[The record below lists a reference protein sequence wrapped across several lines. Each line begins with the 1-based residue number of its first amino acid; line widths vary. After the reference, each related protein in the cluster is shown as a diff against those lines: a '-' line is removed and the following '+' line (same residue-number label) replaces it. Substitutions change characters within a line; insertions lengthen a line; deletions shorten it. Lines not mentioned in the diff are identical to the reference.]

1 MTVNEDSFTNW
12 KNREEIAESM
22 IPIIGKL
29 HRERD
34 VTVLLHSRSL
44 VNKSVVSILKTH
56 RFARQIAGE
65 ELSVTET
72 FPFLQALTTLDLGPS
87 QIDIGMLAAT
97 YKADDQGLSV
107 ADFTARAVA
116 GATGPDK
123 IERREPRDVVLYGF
137 GRIGRL
143 LARLLI
149 EKSGS
154 GNGLRLR
161 AIVVRKGAG
170 QDIVKRASLLRRDSI
185 HGQFHGTI
193 TVDEANN
200 KIIANGNEIAMIYA
214 DDPAAVDYTA
224 YGIKDAILIDN
235 TGRWRDREGLSN
247 HLRPGI
253 AKVVL
258 TAPGKG
264 DVPNIVHGVNHDS
277 IKPDEQILSCASCTT
292 NAIVP
297 PLKAMADEY
306 GVLRGHV
313 ETVHSFTND
322 QNLLDNYHK
331 SDRRGRSAPL
341 NMVITETGAASAV
354 AKALPDLEATITG
367 SSIRVPVPDVSIAI
381 LNLQLAR
388 ETTREDVLDH
398 LRQVSLTSPLKR
410 QIDFTTAPDAVSSDF
425 IGSRHASIV
434 DAGATK
440 VEGDNAILY
449 LWYDNEFGYSC
460 QVVRVVQYVSG
471 VEYPTFRPRPPD
483 PGPRPF
489 GSALPPC
496 RWEGGAVLPPG
507 TSVRSALQVEPVPVC
522 RVRGCVAEAV
532 VDVSHIGVAVGGVG
546 QEAAEVRTAPVGLP
560 DRLGLHPSAEA
571 VSAVLGQHTGAV
583 VLGITRAV
591 AGDDEFGE
599 PGDRAV
605 GGVDGDDGVQLVAAL
620 GDGLRRGPDPVHVPG
635 HGGVVGVVHGHVVH
649 GAAGGGEGPGEVV
662 GDGALP

>member
-1 MTVNEDSFTNW
+1 MIVNDDSFTNW

-44 VNKSVVSILKTH
+44 INKSVVSILKTH

-72 FPFLQALTTLDLGPS
+72 MPFLQALTTLDLGPS

-97 YKADDQGLSV
+97 YKADDRGLSV
-107 ADFTARAVA
+107 AEFTAEAVA
-116 GATGPDK
+116 GATGANK
-123 IERREPRDVVLYGF
+123 IECREPRDVVLYGF

-143 LARLLI
+143 VARLLI
-149 EKSGS
+149 EKAGS

-161 AIVVRKGAG
+161 AIVVRRGGGRAAE
-170 QDIVKRASLLRRDSI
+170 DLVKRASLLRRDSI
-185 HGQFHGTI
+185 HGQFQGTI
-193 TVDEANN
+193 TVDEANDT
-200 KIIANGNEIAMIYA
+200 IVANGNEIKVIYA
-214 DDPAAVDYTA
+214 GDPSEIDYTA
-224 YGIKDAILIDN
+224 YGIKNAILIDN
-235 TGRWRDREGLSN
+235 TGKWRDREGLST

-253 AKVVL
+253 DKVVL

-264 DVPNIVHGVNHDS
+264 DVPNIVHGVNHDT
-277 IKPDEQILSCASCTT
+277 IKPDERVLSCASCTT

-331 SDRRGRSAPL
+331 ADRRGRSAPL

-354 AKALPDLEATITG
+354 AKALPELEAPITG

-381 LNLQLAR
+381 LSLRLGR
-388 ETTREDVLDH
+388 ETTREEVLDY
-398 LRQVSLTSPLKR
+398 LRNVSLTSPLKR
-410 QIDFTTAPDAVSSDF
+410 QIDFISAPDAVSSDF

-440 VEGDNAILY
+440 VDGDNAILY

-460 QVVRVVQYVSG
+460 QVIRVVQHVSG
-471 VEYPTFRPRPPD
+471 VEYPTYP
-483 PGPRPF
+483 
-489 GSALPPC
+489 
-496 RWEGGAVLPPG
+496 
-507 TSVRSALQVEPVPVC
+507 
-522 RVRGCVAEAV
+522 
-532 VDVSHIGVAVGGVG
+532 
-546 QEAAEVRTAPVGLP
+546 APL
-560 DRLGLHPSAEA
+560 A
-571 VSAVLGQHTGAV
+571 
-583 VLGITRAV
+583 
-591 AGDDEFGE
+591 
-599 PGDRAV
+599 
-605 GGVDGDDGVQLVAAL
+605 
-620 GDGLRRGPDPVHVPG
+620 
-635 HGGVVGVVHGHVVH
+635 
-649 GAAGGGEGPGEVV
+649 
-662 GDGALP
+662 

>member
-1 MTVNEDSFTNW
+1 MTVNDDSFTNW
-12 KNREEIAESM
+12 KTREEIAESM

-72 FPFLQALTTLDLGPS
+72 LPFLHALTTLDLGPS
-87 QIDIGMLAAT
+87 QIDLGMLAAT
-97 YKADDQGLSV
+97 YKTDDRGLSV
-107 ADFTARAVA
+107 EEFTAEAVA
-116 GATGPDK
+116 GATGADK

-143 LARLLI
+143 VARLLI
-149 EKSGS
+149 EKAGS

-161 AIVVRKGAG
+161 AIVVRRGGAAKDG
-170 QDIVKRASLLRRDSI
+170 SDIVKRASLLRRDSI
-185 HGQFHGTI
+185 HGQFQGTI
-193 TVDEANN
+193 TVDEANST
-200 KIIANGNEIAMIYA
+200 IIANGNEIKVIYSDA
-214 DDPAAVDYTA
+214 PTSVDYTA
-224 YGIKDAILIDN
+224 YGIRNAILIDN
-235 TGRWRDREGLSN
+235 TGKWRDREGLSQ

-253 AKVVL
+253 DKVVL

-264 DVPNIVHGVNHDS
+264 DVPNVVHGVNHDM

-313 ETVHSFTND
+313 ETIHSFTND
-322 QNLLDNYHK
+322 QNLLDNYHVG
-331 SDRRGRSAPL
+331 DRRGRSAPL

-354 AKALPDLEATITG
+354 AKALPDLDAKITG

-381 LNLQLAR
+381 LSLRLGR
-388 ETTREDVLDH
+388 EATREEVLDY
-398 LRQVSLTSPLKR
+398 LRKVSLSSPLKR
-410 QIDFTTAPDAVSSDF
+410 QIDFTSAPDAVSSDF

-460 QVVRVVQYVSG
+460 QVIRVVQYVSG
-471 VEYPTFRPRPPD
+471 VEYPTYP
-483 PGPRPF
+483 
-489 GSALPPC
+489 
-496 RWEGGAVLPPG
+496 
-507 TSVRSALQVEPVPVC
+507 
-522 RVRGCVAEAV
+522 
-532 VDVSHIGVAVGGVG
+532 
-546 QEAAEVRTAPVGLP
+546 AP
-560 DRLGLHPSAEA
+560 A
-571 VSAVLGQHTGAV
+571 
-583 VLGITRAV
+583 I
-591 AGDDEFGE
+591 
-599 PGDRAV
+599 
-605 GGVDGDDGVQLVAAL
+605 
-620 GDGLRRGPDPVHVPG
+620 
-635 HGGVVGVVHGHVVH
+635 
-649 GAAGGGEGPGEVV
+649 
-662 GDGALP
+662 

>member
-65 ELSVTET
+65 ELSVTDT
-72 FPFLQALTTLDLGPS
+72 LPFLQAITALDLGPS
-87 QIDIGMLAAT
+87 QIDLGRLAET
-97 YKADDQGLSV
+97 YRADDRGLSV
-107 ADFTARAVA
+107 AEFTAEAVA
-116 GATGPDK
+116 GATGANK

-143 LARLLI
+143 VARLLI

-161 AIVVRKGAG
+161 AVVVRQGGERAVE
-170 QDIVKRASLLRRDSI
+170 DLVRRASLLRRDSI
-185 HGQFHGTI
+185 HGQFQGTI
-193 TVDEANN
+193 TVDEANST
-200 KIIANGNEIAMIYA
+200 IIANGNEIKVIYA
-214 DDPAAVDYTA
+214 GDPSEVDYTA
-224 YGIKDAILIDN
+224 YGIRDAILIDN
-235 TGRWRDREGLSN
+235 TGKWRDREGLSQ

-253 AKVVL
+253 DKVVL

-264 DVPNIVHGVNHDS
+264 DVPNIVHGVNHDTV
-277 IKPDEQILSCASCTT
+277 KPDEQVLSCASCTT

-297 PLKAMADEY
+297 PLKAMDDEF

-331 SDRRGRSAPL
+331 ADRRGRSAPL

-354 AKALPDLEATITG
+354 AKALPDLKAPITG

-381 LNLQLAR
+381 LSLRLGR
-388 ETTREDVLDH
+388 ETTREEVLDH
-398 LRQVSLTSPLKR
+398 LRDVSLTSPLRR
-410 QIDFTTAPDAVSSDF
+410 QIDFTNAPDAVSSDF

-440 VEGDNAILY
+440 VDGDNAILY

-460 QVVRVVQYVSG
+460 QVIRVVQHVSG
-471 VEYPTFRPRPPD
+471 VEYPTYP
-483 PGPRPF
+483 
-489 GSALPPC
+489 A
-496 RWEGGAVLPPG
+496 
-507 TSVRSALQVEPVPVC
+507 
-522 RVRGCVAEAV
+522 
-532 VDVSHIGVAVGGVG
+532 
-546 QEAAEVRTAPVGLP
+546 TA
-560 DRLGLHPSAEA
+560 
-571 VSAVLGQHTGAV
+571 
-583 VLGITRAV
+583 I
-591 AGDDEFGE
+591 
-599 PGDRAV
+599 
-605 GGVDGDDGVQLVAAL
+605 
-620 GDGLRRGPDPVHVPG
+620 
-635 HGGVVGVVHGHVVH
+635 
-649 GAAGGGEGPGEVV
+649 
-662 GDGALP
+662 

>member
-65 ELSVTET
+65 ELSITET
-72 FPFLQALTTLDLGPS
+72 FPFLQALTALDLGPS
-87 QIDIGMLAAT
+87 QIDIGRLAET
-97 YKADDQGLSV
+97 YKADDRGLSV
-107 ADFTARAVA
+107 AEFTAEAVA
-116 GATGPDK
+116 GALGADK
-123 IERREPRDVVLYGF
+123 IERREGRDVVLYGF

-143 LARLLI
+143 VARLLI
-149 EKSGS
+149 EKAGS

-161 AIVVRKGAG
+161 AVVVRRGG
-170 QDIVKRASLLRRDSI
+170 EQDIIKRASLLRRDSI
-185 HGQFHGTI
+185 HGQFQGTI
-193 TVDEANN
+193 TVDETNST
-200 KIIANGNEIAMIYA
+200 IVANGNVIKVIYA
-214 DDPAAVDYTA
+214 DDPSEVDYTA

-235 TGRWRDREGLSN
+235 TGKWRDREGLSK
-247 HLRPGI
+247 HLRPGVD
-253 AKVVL
+253 KVVL

-264 DVPNIVHGVNHDS
+264 DVPNIVHGVNHDT

-297 PLKAMADEY
+297 PLKAMDDEY

-331 SDRRGRSAPL
+331 ADRRGRSAPL

-354 AKALPDLEATITG
+354 AKALPGLQAKITG

-388 ETTREDVLDH
+388 ETSRDEVLEH
-398 LRQVSLTSPLKR
+398 LRDVSLTSPLRR
-410 QIDFTTAPDAVSSDF
+410 QIDFTSAPDAVSNDF

-440 VEGDNAILY
+440 VDGDNAILY

-460 QVVRVVQYVSG
+460 QVIRVVQYVSG
-471 VEYPTFRPRPPD
+471 VEYPTYP
-483 PGPRPF
+483 
-489 GSALPPC
+489 
-496 RWEGGAVLPPG
+496 
-507 TSVRSALQVEPVPVC
+507 
-522 RVRGCVAEAV
+522 
-532 VDVSHIGVAVGGVG
+532 
-546 QEAAEVRTAPVGLP
+546 APV
-560 DRLGLHPSAEA
+560 
-571 VSAVLGQHTGAV
+571 TG
-583 VLGITRAV
+583 
-591 AGDDEFGE
+591 
-599 PGDRAV
+599 
-605 GGVDGDDGVQLVAAL
+605 
-620 GDGLRRGPDPVHVPG
+620 
-635 HGGVVGVVHGHVVH
+635 
-649 GAAGGGEGPGEVV
+649 
-662 GDGALP
+662 

>member
-1 MTVNEDSFTNW
+1 MPSSKEIPVTVNDDSFTDW

-22 IPIIGKL
+22 IPLIGNL

-34 VTVLLHSRSL
+34 VTILLHSRSL

-72 FPFLQALTTLDLGPS
+72 LPFLKALTALDLGPS

-97 YKADDQGLSV
+97 YRCDGHGLTV
-107 ADFTARAVA
+107 EEFTAEAVA
-116 GATGPDK
+116 GATGDNK
-123 IERREPRDVVLYGF
+123 IERREARDVVLYGF

-149 EKSGS
+149 EKAGS

-161 AIVVRKGAG
+161 AIVVRKGGA

-185 HGQFHGTI
+185 HGQFQGTI
-193 TVDEANN
+193 TVDDERGL
-200 KIIANGNEIAMIYA
+200 IVANGNEIKMIYA
-214 DDPAAVDYTA
+214 DDPADIDYTA

-235 TGRWRDREGLSN
+235 TGRWRDRAGLSQ

-253 AKVVL
+253 DKVVL

-264 DVPNIVHGVNHDS
+264 DVLNVVHGVNHET

-354 AKALPDLEATITG
+354 AKALPDLDARITG

-381 LNLQLAR
+381 LSLRLAR
-388 ETTREDVLDH
+388 ETTREEVLEY
-398 LRQVSLTSPLKR
+398 LRNVSLTSPLKR
-410 QIDFTTAPDAVSSDF
+410 QIDFTNAPDAVSSDF

-440 VEGDNAILY
+440 VEGDDAILY

-460 QVVRVVQYVSG
+460 QVIRVVQHVSG
-471 VEYPTFRPRPPD
+471 VEYPTF
-483 PGPRPF
+483 
-489 GSALPPC
+489 
-496 RWEGGAVLPPG
+496 
-507 TSVRSALQVEPVPVC
+507 PVPV
-522 RVRGCVAEAV
+522 A
-532 VDVSHIGVAVGGVG
+532 
-546 QEAAEVRTAPVGLP
+546 
-560 DRLGLHPSAEA
+560 
-571 VSAVLGQHTGAV
+571 
-583 VLGITRAV
+583 
-591 AGDDEFGE
+591 
-599 PGDRAV
+599 
-605 GGVDGDDGVQLVAAL
+605 
-620 GDGLRRGPDPVHVPG
+620 
-635 HGGVVGVVHGHVVH
+635 
-649 GAAGGGEGPGEVV
+649 
-662 GDGALP
+662 

>member
-1 MTVNEDSFTNW
+1 MTFTEDSFTNW
-12 KNREEIAESM
+12 KTREEIAESM

-29 HRERD
+29 HREQD
-34 VTVLLHSRSL
+34 VTILIHSRSL

-72 FPFLQALTTLDLGPS
+72 LPFLRALAALDLGPS
-87 QIDIGMLAAT
+87 QIDLGMLAAT
-97 YKADDQGLSV
+97 YRNDDRGLSV
-107 ADFTARAVA
+107 DAFTAEAVA
-116 GATGPDK
+116 GATGDNK
-123 IERREPRDVVLYGF
+123 TERREARDVVLYGF

-149 EKSGS
+149 EKTGS

-161 AIVVRKGAG
+161 AIVVRQGAG

-185 HGQFHGTI
+185 HGQFQGTI
-193 TVDEANN
+193 TVDEANSR
-200 KIIANGNEIAMIYA
+200 IIANGNEIQVIYS
-214 DDPAAVDYTA
+214 DDPTAVDYTA
-224 YGIKDAILIDN
+224 HGIKDAILIDN
-235 TGRWRDREGLSN
+235 TGRWRDREGLSR

-264 DVPNIVHGVNHDS
+264 DVPNIVHGVNHDT
-277 IKPDEQILSCASCTT
+277 IKPDEQIISCASCTT

-322 QNLLDNYHK
+322 QNLLDNYHN

-354 AKALPDLEATITG
+354 TKALPDLQAKITG

-388 ETTREDVLDH
+388 GTSREEVLDY
-398 LRQVSLTSPLKR
+398 LRNVSLTSPLRR
-410 QIDFTTAPDAVSSDF
+410 QIDFITAPDAVSSDF

-449 LWYDNEFGYSC
+449 LWYDNEFGYSS
-460 QVVRVVQYVSG
+460 QVIRVVQHVSG
-471 VEYPTFRPRPPD
+471 VEYPTYPAP
-483 PGPRPF
+483 
-489 GSALPPC
+489 
-496 RWEGGAVLPPG
+496 AV
-507 TSVRSALQVEPVPVC
+507 
-522 RVRGCVAEAV
+522 
-532 VDVSHIGVAVGGVG
+532 
-546 QEAAEVRTAPVGLP
+546 
-560 DRLGLHPSAEA
+560 
-571 VSAVLGQHTGAV
+571 
-583 VLGITRAV
+583 
-591 AGDDEFGE
+591 
-599 PGDRAV
+599 
-605 GGVDGDDGVQLVAAL
+605 
-620 GDGLRRGPDPVHVPG
+620 
-635 HGGVVGVVHGHVVH
+635 
-649 GAAGGGEGPGEVV
+649 
-662 GDGALP
+662 

>member
-1 MTVNEDSFTNW
+1 MDSFTNW
-12 KNREEIAESM
+12 KHREEIAESM
-22 IPIIGKL
+22 IPIIGRL

-34 VTVLLHSRSL
+34 VTILLHSRSL

-72 FPFLQALTTLDLGPS
+72 LPFLQTLATLDLGPS
-87 QIDIGMLAAT
+87 QIDIGMLAAL
-97 YKADDQGLSV
+97 YKNDDRGLSV
-107 ADFTARAVA
+107 EEFTTEAVA
-116 GATGPDK
+116 GATGEGK
-123 IERREPRDVVLYGF
+123 IERPEPRDVVLYGF

-143 LARLLI
+143 LTRLLI
-149 EKSGS
+149 EKTGS

-170 QDIVKRASLLRRDSI
+170 QDLVKRASLLRRDSI
-185 HGQFHGTI
+185 HGQFQGTI
-193 TVDEANN
+193 TVDEANST
-200 KIIANGNEIAMIYA
+200 IVANGNEIKVIYS
-214 DDPAAVDYTA
+214 DDPTAVDYTA

-235 TGRWRDREGLSN
+235 TGRWRDRAGLSQ

-264 DVPNIVHGVNHDS
+264 DVPNIVHGVNHDM

-322 QNLLDNYHK
+322 QNLLDNYHN

-354 AKALPDLEATITG
+354 AKALPDLDAKITG

-388 ETTREDVLDH
+388 ETSRNEVLDY
-398 LRQVSLTSPLKR
+398 LRNVSLTSPLKR
-410 QIDFTTAPDAVSSDF
+410 QIDFISAPDAVSSDF
-425 IGSRHASIV
+425 IGSRNASIV

-460 QVVRVVQYVSG
+460 QVVRVVQHVSG
-471 VEYPTFRPRPPD
+471 VEYPTYPAP
-483 PGPRPF
+483 
-489 GSALPPC
+489 
-496 RWEGGAVLPPG
+496 
-507 TSVRSALQVEPVPVC
+507 
-522 RVRGCVAEAV
+522 
-532 VDVSHIGVAVGGVG
+532 
-546 QEAAEVRTAPVGLP
+546 AA
-560 DRLGLHPSAEA
+560 
-571 VSAVLGQHTGAV
+571 
-583 VLGITRAV
+583 
-591 AGDDEFGE
+591 
-599 PGDRAV
+599 
-605 GGVDGDDGVQLVAAL
+605 
-620 GDGLRRGPDPVHVPG
+620 
-635 HGGVVGVVHGHVVH
+635 
-649 GAAGGGEGPGEVV
+649 
-662 GDGALP
+662 

>member
-1 MTVNEDSFTNW
+1 MTVAEESFTNW
-12 KNREEIAESM
+12 KNREEIAEAM

-34 VTVLLHSRSL
+34 ITVLLHSRSL
-44 VNKSVVSILKTH
+44 VNKSVISILKTH

-65 ELSVTET
+65 ELSVTQT
-72 FPFLQALTTLDLGPS
+72 LPFLRALTTLDLGPS

-97 YKADDQGLSV
+97 YKADDRGLSEEE
-107 ADFTARAVA
+107 FTAEAVA
-116 GATGPDK
+116 GATGDNK

-149 EKSGS
+149 EKTGS

-170 QDIVKRASLLRRDSI
+170 QDIVKRASLLRRDSV
-185 HGQFHGTI
+185 HGQFQGTI
-193 TVDEANN
+193 TVDEANS
-200 KIIANGNEIAMIYA
+200 KIIANGNEIKVIYS
-214 DDPAAVDYTA
+214 DDPTSVDYTA
-224 YGIKDAILIDN
+224 YGIKNAILIDN
-235 TGRWRDREGLSN
+235 TGRWRDREGLSK

-253 AKVVL
+253 DKVVL

-264 DVPNIVHGVNHDS
+264 DVPNVVHGVNHTM
-277 IKPDEQILSCASCTT
+277 IKADEQILSCASCTT

-322 QNLLDNYHK
+322 QNLLDNYHQ

-354 AKALPDLEATITG
+354 AKALPDLNARITG

-381 LNLQLAR
+381 LSLQLAR
-388 ETTREDVLDH
+388 ETSREEVLDY
-398 LRQVSLTSPLKR
+398 LRNVSLNSPLKR
-410 QIDFTTAPDAVSSDF
+410 QIDFISAPDAVSSDF

-460 QVVRVVQYVSG
+460 QVIRVVQHVSG
-471 VEYPTFRPRPPD
+471 VEYPTYPAP
-483 PGPRPF
+483 
-489 GSALPPC
+489 AQ
-496 RWEGGAVLPPG
+496 GAGAPADEHGVHQ
-507 TSVRSALQVEPVPVC
+507 R
-522 RVRGCVAEAV
+522 AET
-532 VDVSHIGVAVGGVG
+532 DGDEEH
-546 QEAAEVRTAPVGLP
+546 
-560 DRLGLHPSAEA
+560 
-571 VSAVLGQHTGAV
+571 GAV
-583 VLGITRAV
+583 V
-591 AGDDEFGE
+591 
-599 PGDRAV
+599 
-605 GGVDGDDGVQLVAAL
+605 
-620 GDGLRRGPDPVHVPG
+620 
-635 HGGVVGVVHGHVVH
+635 
-649 GAAGGGEGPGEVV
+649 
-662 GDGALP
+662 

>member
-1 MTVNEDSFTNW
+1 MTATEDSFTNW
-12 KNREEIAESM
+12 KTREEIAESM

-34 VTVLLHSRSL
+34 VTILLHSRSL

-72 FPFLQALTTLDLGPS
+72 LPFLRALSSLDLGPS
-87 QIDIGMLAAT
+87 QIDLGMLAAT
-97 YKADDQGLSV
+97 YRSDDHGLSV
-107 ADFTARAVA
+107 EEFTAEAVA
-116 GATGPDK
+116 GATGANK
-123 IERREPRDVVLYGF
+123 TERRESRDVVLYGF

-149 EKSGS
+149 EKTGS

-161 AIVVRKGAG
+161 AIVVRRGAG

-185 HGQFHGTI
+185 HGQFQGTI
-193 TVDEANN
+193 TVDEVNDR
-200 KIIANGNEIAMIYA
+200 IIANGNEIQVIYS
-214 DDPAAVDYTA
+214 DDPTTVDYTA
-224 YGIKDAILIDN
+224 HGIKDAILIDN
-235 TGRWRDREGLSN
+235 TGRWRDREGLSK
-247 HLRPGI
+247 HLVPGI

-264 DVPNIVHGVNHDS
+264 DVPNIVHGVNHET
-277 IKPDEQILSCASCTT
+277 IKPDEQIISCASCTT

-322 QNLLDNYHK
+322 QNLLDNYHD

-354 AKALPDLEATITG
+354 TKALPDLDAKITG

-381 LNLQLAR
+381 LNLQLGR
-388 ETTREDVLDH
+388 GTDRQEVLDH
-398 LRQVSLTSPLKR
+398 LRNVSLTSPLRR
-410 QIDFTTAPDAVSSDF
+410 QIDFITAPDAVSSDF

-449 LWYDNEFGYSC
+449 LWYDNEFGYSS
-460 QVVRVVQYVSG
+460 QVIRVVQHVSG
-471 VEYPTFRPRPPD
+471 VEYPTYPAP
-483 PGPRPF
+483 
-489 GSALPPC
+489 
-496 RWEGGAVLPPG
+496 
-507 TSVRSALQVEPVPVC
+507 
-522 RVRGCVAEAV
+522 
-532 VDVSHIGVAVGGVG
+532 
-546 QEAAEVRTAPVGLP
+546 AA
-560 DRLGLHPSAEA
+560 
-571 VSAVLGQHTGAV
+571 
-583 VLGITRAV
+583 
-591 AGDDEFGE
+591 
-599 PGDRAV
+599 
-605 GGVDGDDGVQLVAAL
+605 
-620 GDGLRRGPDPVHVPG
+620 
-635 HGGVVGVVHGHVVH
+635 
-649 GAAGGGEGPGEVV
+649 
-662 GDGALP
+662 

>member
-1 MTVNEDSFTNW
+1 MTVNDDVFTDW

-22 IPIIGKL
+22 IPVIGRL

-34 VTVLLHSRSL
+34 VTVLLYSRSL

-72 FPFLQALTTLDLGPS
+72 LPFLQALTTLDLGPS

-97 YKADDQGLSV
+97 YRADDRGLSV
-107 ADFTARAVA
+107 EQFTAEAVA
-116 GATGPDK
+116 GATGGNK
-123 IERREPRDVVLYGF
+123 IERRESPRDVVLYGF

-143 LARLLI
+143 VARLLI
-149 EKSGS
+149 EKAGS

-161 AIVVRKGAG
+161 AIVVRQGG
-170 QDIVKRASLLRRDSI
+170 DQDIVKRASLLRRDSI
-185 HGQFHGTI
+185 HGQFQGTI
-193 TVDEANN
+193 TVDEANST
-200 KIIANGNEIAMIYA
+200 IVANGTEIKVIYA
-214 DDPAAVDYTA
+214 NDPSEVDYTV
-224 YGIKDAILIDN
+224 YGIRDAILIDN
-235 TGRWRDREGLSN
+235 TGKWRDREGLSK

-253 AKVVL
+253 EKVVL

-264 DVPNIVHGVNHDS
+264 DVPNIVHGVNHDT

-297 PLKAMADEY
+297 PLKAMEDEY

-331 SDRRGRSAPL
+331 ADRRGRSAPL

-354 AKALPDLEATITG
+354 AKALPDLKAKITG

-388 ETTREDVLDH
+388 ETNREEVLDY
-398 LRQVSLTSPLKR
+398 LRNVSLTSSLKR
-410 QIDFTTAPDAVSSDF
+410 QIDFTTAPDAVSMDF
-425 IGSRHASIV
+425 IGSRHASII

-460 QVVRVVQYVSG
+460 QVIRVVQHVSG
-471 VEYPTFRPRPPD
+471 VEYPTFPSP
-483 PGPRPF
+483 
-489 GSALPPC
+489 
-496 RWEGGAVLPPG
+496 AV
-507 TSVRSALQVEPVPVC
+507 
-522 RVRGCVAEAV
+522 
-532 VDVSHIGVAVGGVG
+532 
-546 QEAAEVRTAPVGLP
+546 
-560 DRLGLHPSAEA
+560 
-571 VSAVLGQHTGAV
+571 
-583 VLGITRAV
+583 
-591 AGDDEFGE
+591 
-599 PGDRAV
+599 
-605 GGVDGDDGVQLVAAL
+605 
-620 GDGLRRGPDPVHVPG
+620 
-635 HGGVVGVVHGHVVH
+635 
-649 GAAGGGEGPGEVV
+649 
-662 GDGALP
+662 

>member
-1 MTVNEDSFTNW
+1 MTVNDDSFTNW

-56 RFARQIAGE
+56 RFARQIAGA

-72 FPFLQALTTLDLGPS
+72 LPYLRALTTLDLGPS

-97 YKADDQGLSV
+97 HRGDDRGLTV
-107 ADFTARAVA
+107 EAFTAEAVA
-116 GATGPDK
+116 GATGAEK
-123 IERREPRDVVLYGF
+123 IESRSGRDVVLYGF

-143 LARLLI
+143 VARLLI
-149 EKSGS
+149 EKAGS

-161 AIVVRKGAG
+161 AVVVRRGGGRAA
-170 QDIVKRASLLRRDSI
+170 DDLVKRASLLRRDSI
-185 HGQFHGTI
+185 HGQFQGTI
-193 TVDEANN
+193 TVDEASST
-200 KIIANGNEIAMIYA
+200 ILANGNAIKVIYA
-214 DDPAAVDYTA
+214 NDPSEVDYTA
-224 YGIKDAILIDN
+224 YGIKDAVLIDN
-235 TGRWRDREGLSN
+235 TGIWRDREGLSQ

-253 AKVVL
+253 DKVVL

-264 DVPNIVHGVNHDS
+264 DVPNIVHGVNHDM
-277 IKPDEQILSCASCTT
+277 IKPDERILSCASCTT

-331 SDRRGRSAPL
+331 ADRRGRSAPL

-354 AKALPDLEATITG
+354 AKALPDLDAPITG

-381 LNLQLAR
+381 LSLRLGR
-388 ETTREDVLDH
+388 ETTREEVLDY
-398 LRQVSLTSPLKR
+398 LRNVSLTSPLKR

-425 IGSRHASIV
+425 MGSRHASIV

-440 VEGDNAILY
+440 VDGDNAILY

-460 QVVRVVQYVSG
+460 QVVRVVQHVTG
-471 VEYPTFRPRPPD
+471 VEYPTYPAP
-483 PGPRPF
+483 
-489 GSALPPC
+489 
-496 RWEGGAVLPPG
+496 
-507 TSVRSALQVEPVPVC
+507 
-522 RVRGCVAEAV
+522 
-532 VDVSHIGVAVGGVG
+532 
-546 QEAAEVRTAPVGLP
+546 AA
-560 DRLGLHPSAEA
+560 
-571 VSAVLGQHTGAV
+571 
-583 VLGITRAV
+583 
-591 AGDDEFGE
+591 
-599 PGDRAV
+599 
-605 GGVDGDDGVQLVAAL
+605 
-620 GDGLRRGPDPVHVPG
+620 
-635 HGGVVGVVHGHVVH
+635 
-649 GAAGGGEGPGEVV
+649 
-662 GDGALP
+662 

>member
-56 RFARQIAGE
+56 RFARQIAGA

-72 FPFLQALTTLDLGPS
+72 MPFLRALTTLDLGPS

-97 YKADDQGLSV
+97 YKADDRGLSV
-107 ADFTARAVA
+107 EAFTAEAVA
-116 GATGPDK
+116 GATGANK
-123 IERREPRDVVLYGF
+123 IEQREPRDVVLYGF

-143 LARLLI
+143 VARLLI

-161 AIVVRKGAG
+161 AIVVRGGGQGAG
-170 QDIVKRASLLRRDSI
+170 DLVKRASLLRRDSI
-185 HGQFHGTI
+185 HGQFQGTI
-193 TVDEANN
+193 TVDEENST
-200 KIIANGNEIAMIYA
+200 ILANGNEIKVIYA
-214 DDPAAVDYTA
+214 DDPTDVDYTA
-224 YGIKDAILIDN
+224 YGIRDAILIDN
-235 TGRWRDREGLSN
+235 TGKWRDREGLSK

-253 AKVVL
+253 EKVVL

-264 DVPNIVHGVNHDS
+264 DVPNIVHGVNHDT

-331 SDRRGRSAPL
+331 SERRGRSAPL

-354 AKALPDLEATITG
+354 AKALPDLKARITG

-388 ETTREDVLDH
+388 EASREEVLDH
-398 LRQVSLTSPLKR
+398 LREVSLTSPLKR
-410 QIDFTTAPDAVSSDF
+410 QIDFITAPDAVSSDF

-434 DAGATK
+434 DAGALK

-460 QVVRVVQYVSG
+460 QVVRVVQHVSG
-471 VEYPTFRPRPPD
+471 VEYPTFP
-483 PGPRPF
+483 
-489 GSALPPC
+489 AT
-496 RWEGGAVLPPG
+496 AV
-507 TSVRSALQVEPVPVC
+507 
-522 RVRGCVAEAV
+522 
-532 VDVSHIGVAVGGVG
+532 
-546 QEAAEVRTAPVGLP
+546 
-560 DRLGLHPSAEA
+560 
-571 VSAVLGQHTGAV
+571 
-583 VLGITRAV
+583 
-591 AGDDEFGE
+591 
-599 PGDRAV
+599 
-605 GGVDGDDGVQLVAAL
+605 
-620 GDGLRRGPDPVHVPG
+620 
-635 HGGVVGVVHGHVVH
+635 
-649 GAAGGGEGPGEVV
+649 
-662 GDGALP
+662 

>member
-1 MTVNEDSFTNW
+1 MTVNDDVFTDW

-22 IPIIGKL
+22 IPIIGRL

-34 VTVLLHSRSL
+34 VTVLLYSRSL

-72 FPFLQALTTLDLGPS
+72 LPFLQALTTLDLGPS
-87 QIDIGMLAAT
+87 QIDLGMLAAT
-97 YKADDQGLSV
+97 YRADSRGLSV
-107 ADFTARAVA
+107 EQFTAEAVA
-116 GATGPDK
+116 GATGANK
-123 IERREPRDVVLYGF
+123 IERRESPRDVVLYGF

-143 LARLLI
+143 VARLLI
-149 EKSGS
+149 EKAGS

-161 AIVVRKGAG
+161 AIVVRGG
-170 QDIVKRASLLRRDSI
+170 GDQDIVKRASLLRRDSI
-185 HGQFHGTI
+185 HGQFQGTI

-200 KIIANGNEIAMIYA
+200 TIVANGTEIKVIYA
-214 DDPAAVDYTA
+214 NDPSEVDYTA
-224 YGIKDAILIDN
+224 YGIRDAILIDN
-235 TGRWRDREGLSN
+235 TGKWRDREGLSK

-253 AKVVL
+253 EKVVL

-264 DVPNIVHGVNHDS
+264 DVPNIVHGVNHDT
-277 IKPDEQILSCASCTT
+277 IKPDEQVISCASCTT

-297 PLKAMADEY
+297 PLKAMEDEY

-331 SDRRGRSAPL
+331 ADRRGRSAPL

-354 AKALPDLEATITG
+354 AKALPDLKAKITG

-388 ETTREDVLDH
+388 ETTREEVLDY
-398 LRQVSLTSPLKR
+398 LRNVSLTSSLKR
-410 QIDFTTAPDAVSSDF
+410 QIDFTTAPDAVSNDF

-460 QVVRVVQYVSG
+460 QVIRVVQHVSG
-471 VEYPTFRPRPPD
+471 VEYPTYPI
-483 PGPRPF
+483 
-489 GSALPPC
+489 A
-496 RWEGGAVLPPG
+496 AV
-507 TSVRSALQVEPVPVC
+507 
-522 RVRGCVAEAV
+522 
-532 VDVSHIGVAVGGVG
+532 
-546 QEAAEVRTAPVGLP
+546 
-560 DRLGLHPSAEA
+560 
-571 VSAVLGQHTGAV
+571 
-583 VLGITRAV
+583 
-591 AGDDEFGE
+591 
-599 PGDRAV
+599 
-605 GGVDGDDGVQLVAAL
+605 
-620 GDGLRRGPDPVHVPG
+620 
-635 HGGVVGVVHGHVVH
+635 
-649 GAAGGGEGPGEVV
+649 
-662 GDGALP
+662 

>member
-1 MTVNEDSFTNW
+1 MTVNEDTFTNW
-12 KNREEIAESM
+12 KHREEIAESM

-72 FPFLQALTTLDLGPS
+72 LPFLNALTTLDLGPS

-97 YKADDQGLSV
+97 YRADDRGLSV
-107 ADFTARAVA
+107 EEFTAEAVA
-116 GATGPDK
+116 GATGANK
-123 IERREPRDVVLYGF
+123 IDRRESRDVVLYGF

-143 LARLLI
+143 VARLLI
-149 EKSGS
+149 EKAGS

-161 AIVVRKGAG
+161 AIVVRRSGTTDGA
-170 QDIVKRASLLRRDSI
+170 DLVKRASLLRRDSI
-185 HGQFHGTI
+185 HGQFQGTI
-193 TVDEANN
+193 TVDEANS
-200 KIIANGNEIAMIYA
+200 KIIANGNEIKVIYS
-214 DDPAAVDYTA
+214 DDPTSVDYTA
-224 YGIKDAILIDN
+224 YGIKDAILVDN
-235 TGRWRDREGLSN
+235 TGKWRDREGLSK

-253 AKVVL
+253 DKVIL

-264 DVPNIVHGVNHDS
+264 DVPNIVHGVNHDT
-277 IKPDEQILSCASCTT
+277 IKQDEQIISCASCTT

-354 AKALPDLEATITG
+354 AKALPDLQAKITG

-388 ETTREDVLDH
+388 ETNRDEVLDY
-398 LRQVSLTSPLKR
+398 LRNVSLTSPLKR
-410 QIDFTTAPDAVSSDF
+410 QIDFISAPDAVSNDF

-440 VEGDNAILY
+440 VDGDNAILY

-471 VEYPTFRPRPPD
+471 AEYPTYP
-483 PGPRPF
+483 
-489 GSALPPC
+489 
-496 RWEGGAVLPPG
+496 
-507 TSVRSALQVEPVPVC
+507 
-522 RVRGCVAEAV
+522 
-532 VDVSHIGVAVGGVG
+532 
-546 QEAAEVRTAPVGLP
+546 APL
-560 DRLGLHPSAEA
+560 A
-571 VSAVLGQHTGAV
+571 
-583 VLGITRAV
+583 
-591 AGDDEFGE
+591 
-599 PGDRAV
+599 
-605 GGVDGDDGVQLVAAL
+605 
-620 GDGLRRGPDPVHVPG
+620 
-635 HGGVVGVVHGHVVH
+635 
-649 GAAGGGEGPGEVV
+649 
-662 GDGALP
+662 